1 MLYYHCQINNKGRC
15 NYIIHSSYFI
25 HTNFDFDRTK
35 FRTSGGIIYVD
46 AYYIPEEQSCPICGF
61 TALLKNGHIQ
71 KTVKHCTYYTMLFVV
86 TCHIQAYKCQHCHS
100 FFYEKDPF
108 SNPNETLSK
117 ESVFIILDK
126 LKQANTTFESI
137 AKDLHISRQNVIDVF
152 DRYVDY
158 SPGEI
163 PSILSLDE
171 KHVNKRMT
179 ENTYLFIIVD
189 FKNVKIFD
197 IVYSR
202 HKYAIERYFSK
213 IPLEQRKKVLAITM
227 DMWEPYKEVCERY
240 FINAIIAVDSFHV
253 METINLAMDKIRISV
268 EQKFNL
274 KTDNIEDNHIYYYM
288 IKKFKFFFVKE
299 FDDIGDN
306 YFYVRKLGASF
317 TKQQILKYLLDIDKR
332 LEIAYYLTAQYREFN
347 KTCDRRNCEKEL
359 EALLDRFYASGLPP
373 FFEVA
378 KTISTWK
385 KYIINSFVVIPDA
398 LTKPKTTIEEP
409 KPRRLSNGA
418 IEGLNAIIE
427 KINLNGNGYSNFYR
441 FRNRCIYVINKD
453 VPIKNTPIKLQNLN

>member
-1 MLYYHCQINNKGRC
+1 
-15 NYIIHSSYFI
+15 
-25 HTNFDFDRTK
+25 
-35 FRTSGGIIYVD
+35 
-46 AYYIPEEQSCPICGF
+46 
-61 TALLKNGHIQ
+61 
-71 KTVKHCTYYTMLFVV
+71 MLFVV

-268 EQKFNL
+268 KQKFNL
-274 KTDNIEDNHIYYYM
+274 KTDNMKDNHFYNFM
-288 IKKFKFFFVKE
+288 IKS
-299 FDDIGDN
+299 
-306 YFYVRKLGASF
+306 L
-317 TKQQILKYLLDIDKR
+317 
-332 LEIAYYLTAQYREFN
+332 
-347 KTCDRRNCEKEL
+347 
-359 EALLDRFYASGLPP
+359 
-373 FFEVA
+373 
-378 KTISTWK
+378 
-385 KYIINSFVVIPDA
+385 NSF
-398 LTKPKTTIEEP
+398 L
-409 KPRRLSNGA
+409 
-418 IEGLNAIIE
+418 
-427 KINLNGNGYSNFYR
+427 
-441 FRNRCIYVINKD
+441 
-453 VPIKNTPIKLQNLN
+453 